1 LQGDRADIKVAT
13 SWSNG
18 VLTSVLSRKLV
29 TGSKF
34 DVQFDKLGQR
44 YPFGVAA
51 FDNAAVRHAT
61 PDDAL
66 FMVFGK

>member
-1 LQGDRADIKVAT
+1 
-13 SWSNG
+13 
-18 VLTSVLSRKLV
+18 
-29 TGSKF
+29 
-34 DVQFDKLGQR
+34 VQFDPARR
-44 YPFGVAA
+44 YPFGFAV

>member
-1 LQGDRADIKVAT
+1 VKT
-13 SWSNG
+13 WENG
-18 VLTSVLSRKLV
+18 VSTTVLSRKLV

-34 DVQFDKLGQR
+34 DVQFDPAKR
-44 YPFGVAA
+44 YPFGIAV